1 MKEIGSRRPMLAH
14 LTAGTVSA
22 RFEGVAKE
30 TSPRSALEK
39 TAARVERRLKEI
51 EDIARANRRELDI
64 QFRRI
69 SAIQEQLDRL
79 SVAIGKR

>member
-1 MKEIGSRRPMLAH
+1 MKEIGGRRPMLPPV
-14 LTAGTVSA
+14 TAGTVSA
-22 RFEGVAKE
+22 QFGGVAKE

-51 EDIARANRRELDI
+51 EDLARANRRELDI

-79 SVAIGKR
+79 SAAIGKS